1 MSNIETILIKKDVI
15 SPTGAIIIPKGKLL
29 KLNTSTINK
38 LKSHGVYYEVLDL
51 LNNSSQNKQNIND
64 LSHHTLIKNY
74 MLSDNSNNGSL
85 QMLRHNDSN
94 KYLIALKIMNDFL
107 FESKNEEWYLY
118 LNTLF
123 NGYNW
128 YYSHSIDVAVIS
140 ALIGINLGC
149 NKEQLHTLIL
159 GSLLHDIGI
168 ILLPKNILFRDKN
181 LLTPE
186 EKDIFDKHTSLGYAM
201 VKNLSIPEACKRII
215 LDHHKL
221 LDGTGYPDSELSL
234 ESKIV
239 LVSDFFDCETTIKK
253 TPEETIT
260 YLINNSN
267 IFPIEIVSIL
277 KNLFKL

>member
-1 MSNIETILIKKDVI
+1 MSKIKTILIKKDVI

-29 KLNTSTINK
+29 RLNTSTINK
-38 LKSHGVYYEVLDL
+38 LKSHGVYYDVLDL
-51 LNNSSQNKQNIND
+51 INNPSQNKQSNNAF
-64 LSHHTLIKNY
+64 SHHTLIKNY
-74 MLSDNSNNGSL
+74 MLSDNDRNGSL
-85 QMLRHNDSN
+85 KMLRHNDSN

-140 ALIGINLGC
+140 ALIGLNLGC
-149 NKEQLHTLIL
+149 TKEQLHVLIL

-168 ILLPKNILFRDKN
+168 ILLPKNILFKDKN

-186 EKDIFDKHTSLGYAM
+186 EKDIYNKHTSLGYEM
-201 VKNLSIPEACKRII
+201 VRNLSIPEACKRII

-267 IFPIEIVSIL
+267 IFPIEIVAIL
-277 KNLFKL
+277 KNIFNL